1 MTARGRGFSVAPF
14 AWENAGIEW
23 NQMTSTEPVRSFI
36 KCRFPR
42 AAAIYRDAR
51 QALFRPSLAKVFSE
65 IYRTNTWQ
73 DLESVSGRG
82 STVARTGVIMSQ
94 LPSLLQEL
102 RAEILLDAACGD
114 FNWMRYADLRG
125 VRYIGVD
132 VVPDLI
138 SRNRRLYETPE
149 TTFKLLDITS
159 DLLPRADVILCRDC
173 LIHLSFRRIHETI
186 SNFKRS
192 DARHLLCTTH
202 TALQENTDC
211 ADGGWRSVNLQLPPF
226 NFPPPLKLVVEDE
239 EAGKCLGLWRLDD
252 L

>member
-1 MTARGRGFSVAPF
+1 MS
-14 AWENAGIEW
+14 
-23 NQMTSTEPVRSFI
+23 STEPVRSFF

-65 IYRTNTWQ
+65 IYHTNTWQ
-73 DLESVSGRG
+73 DRESVSGRG

-94 LPSLLQEL
+94 LPLLLQEL
-102 RAEILLDAACGD
+102 HAKTLLDAACGD
-114 FNWMRYADLRG
+114 FNWMRYTNLRG

-138 SRNRRLYETPE
+138 NHNRRLYETQE
-149 TTFKLLDITS
+149 TTFRVLDITR
-159 DLLPRADVILCRDC
+159 DLLPSADVILCRDC

-186 SNFKRS
+186 SNLKRTG
-192 DARHLLCTTH
+192 ATHLLCTTH
-202 TALQENTDC
+202 TGLLENTDC
-211 ADGGWRSVNLQLPPF
+211 ADGGWRSVNLLLPPF
-226 NFPPPLKLVVEDE
+226 NFPTPLKLIVEDQE
-239 EAGKCLGLWRLDD
+239 SGKCLGVWRLAD